1 MCHYY
6 HILLLHCSLSPGDGL
21 GHNCDEMNVLKVKVY
36 RVCGPMVSSRLS
48 TGSSP
53 PLTWPEPP
61 PLSSLPSHFY
71 QTKIFDAVQK
81 YFITPWCHHHYLSER
96 GMLDGTGIYN
106 VDMNVCQFVPQEMR
120 VCAACWRA
128 ELLPRSLVVIIRDKE
143 RSGYC
148 LQSFFLSL
156 CALFARVLDIIF
168 WNCTSWCNI

>member
-1 MCHYY
+1 MYLTCCGFNKMCFYSCFPTTFTSLLGLLSFLCSSVLVIMTWLHLVPLYY

-81 YFITPWCHHHYLSER
+81 YFITPYLCHHHYLS
-96 GMLDGTGIYN
+96 
-106 VDMNVCQFVPQEMR
+106 
-120 VCAACWRA
+120 
-128 ELLPRSLVVIIRDKE
+128 
-143 RSGYC
+143 
-148 LQSFFLSL
+148 
-156 CALFARVLDIIF
+156 
-168 WNCTSWCNI
+168 